1 MSKFQD
7 KLIADGYCDGRG
19 AGFCATAT
27 SLPHGEYGM
36 VALCVN
42 GKWLNIYD
50 VDMRSNLGVL
60 VYAVELNR
68 VENLKIRTGIFSQVL
83 KFDYEGARYS
93 FTNFVGVKPAL
104 KVIEEET
111 QNRT

>member
-7 KLIADGYCDGRG
+7 KLIADGHCDNRG

-27 SLPHGEYGM
+27 QLPNGEYGM

-42 GKWLNIYD
+42 GNQLNLYD
-50 VDMRSNLGVL
+50 VDMKSNLGELLYSVKL
-60 VYAVELNR
+60 CQVEK
-68 VENLKIRTGIFSQVL
+68 LKIKSGLFSQVL
-83 KFDYEGARYS
+83 KFEYAGSVYA

-104 KVIEEET
+104 KVIEEEASK
-111 QNRT
+111 R